1 MAKKSSDQDIELKSI
16 NSKKSD
22 YENDNRSE
30 YDINEDENTKQLD
43 HLIDKSDYE
52 NETTPFIVNNNS
64 EEATSN
70 LSPELKS
77 IKRPEDG
84 NEDEHET
91 LLGHNETNL
100 DSIHAVEGATPEN
113 LNTLEQVEN
122 GESEPK
128 NVESLIS
135 RLIEIVKSNM
145 VLFLSITAL
154 FVATIFAVLVL
165 PNAIFSIE
173 YDKVNYLCLS

>member
-1 MAKKSSDQDIELKSI
+1 MAKKSSDHDIELKSI

-43 HLIDKSDYE
+43 HLIDKSDNE
-52 NETTPFIVNNNS
+52 NETTPFIVNDNNNS
-64 EEATSN
+64 EEATSD
-70 LSPELKS
+70 LSPK
-77 IKRPEDG
+77 KQEDG
-84 NEDEHET
+84 DEGEHEA
-91 LLGHNETNL
+91 LLDT
-100 DSIHAVEGATPEN
+100 IHAVEGATPEN
-113 LNTLEQVEN
+113 PITLEQVEN

-128 NVESLIS
+128 NVESLVS

-145 VLFLSITAL
+145 VLFLSIAAL
-154 FVATIFAVLVL
+154 FVATIFAVLIL

-173 YDKVNYLCLS
+173 YDKVSCL

>member
-1 MAKKSSDQDIELKSI
+1 MAKKSSDHDIELKSI

-30 YDINEDENTKQLD
+30 YDLNEDENTKHLD
-43 HLIDKSDYE
+43 HLIDKSDNE
-52 NETTPFIVNNNS
+52 NETTPFIVNDNNS
-64 EEATSN
+64 AEATSN
-70 LSPELKS
+70 LSPK
-77 IKRPEDG
+77 KQEDG
-84 NEDEHET
+84 DEGEHEA

-100 DSIHAVEGATPEN
+100 DSIHAVEGAVPEN
-113 LNTLEQVEN
+113 PTTLEQVEN

-128 NVESLIS
+128 NVESLVS

-145 VLFLSITAL
+145 VLFLSIAAL
-154 FVATIFAVLVL
+154 FVATIFAVLIL

-173 YDKVNYLCLS
+173 YDKVNCLWLY